1 MKIGFIGLGNMGGG
15 MAANILAAGYP
26 LTVNDLRP
34 ETAEPL
40 LKEGASWADT
50 PREMAE
56 TNEVIFTSLPGP
68 QEVEAVVCG
77 KDGIMEGIR
86 PGSVLIDLS
95 TNSPSLVR
103 HIYSLFEKKGAHVL
117 DAPVSGGVKGA
128 RTGKLAVMVGG
139 DEEIFQQCKPLLD
152 AIGDQVSYTG
162 KIGCGSVSKLMH
174 NCILYSMQAIMA
186 ECFTLG
192 VKAGVEPKALWQAIR
207 GGAVGRS
214 VYLNR
219 ILPDTYFRGHFDP
232 PNFELRLAFK
242 DVSLATSL
250 AREFDV
256 PMAMG
261 NLALQEMMSAMN
273 RGWGNRDSRSAML
286 LQEERAGGIEVRIP
300 DAIND
305 QAE

>member
-34 ETAEPL
+34 ETAETL
-40 LKEGASWADT
+40 LKEGATWADT
-50 PREMAE
+50 PRQMAE
-56 TNEVIFTSLPGP
+56 ANDVILTSLPGP
-68 QEVEAVVCG
+68 EEVEAVITG
-77 KDGIMEGIR
+77 EDGIMDGIR
-86 PGSVLIDLS
+86 AGCVLIDLS
-95 TNSPSLVR
+95 TNSPSMVR
-103 HIYSLFEKKGAHVL
+103 HLYSMFKEKRAHVL
-117 DAPVSGGVKGA
+117 DAPVSGGVAGA
-128 RTGKLAVMVGG
+128 KTGKLAVMVGG
-139 DEEIFQQCKPLLD
+139 DEAVFQRCKPILD

-162 KIGCGSVSKLMH
+162 DIGCGSVCKLMH
-174 NCILYSMQAIMA
+174 NCLLYGMQAIMA

-192 VKAGVEPKALWQAIR
+192 VKAGVKPEALWKAIR

-219 ILPDTYFRGHFDP
+219 VLPDTYFRGHFDP

-250 AREFDV
+250 AREFEV

-261 NLALQEMMSAMN
+261 NLTLQEMMSAMN

-286 LQEERAGGIEVRIP
+286 LQEERAGGVEVRIP
-300 DAIND
+300 DEKID
-305 QAE
+305 EED

>member
-15 MAANILAAGYP
+15 MAANILAAGHP

-40 LKEGASWADT
+40 LKAGASWADT
-50 PREMAE
+50 PKEIAE
-56 TNEVIFTSLPGP
+56 TNDVIFTSLPGP
-68 QEVEAVVCG
+68 TEVEAVVTG

-139 DEEIFQQCKPLLD
+139 DEAIFQQCKPLLD

-174 NCILYSMQAIMA
+174 NCIQYSMQAIMA

-192 VKAGVEPKALWQAIR
+192 VKAGVEPEALLQAIR

-214 VYLNR
+214 VYLNH

-242 DVSLATSL
+242 DVSLAMSL

-273 RGWGNRDSRSAML
+273 RGWGGRDSRSAML

-300 DAIND
+300 DKIID